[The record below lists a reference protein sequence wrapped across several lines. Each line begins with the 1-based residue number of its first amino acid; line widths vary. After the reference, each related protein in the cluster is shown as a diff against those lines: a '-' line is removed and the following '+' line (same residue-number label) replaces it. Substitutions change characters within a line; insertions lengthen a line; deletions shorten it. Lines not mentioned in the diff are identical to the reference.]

1 MYTPTEAEF
10 EGLPIAVRRK
20 CFSTLERLRLAQSSI
35 NCTASCTSTISKSA
49 PTSFTSRLRRTRK
62 PYHSADV
69 SPEDAQ
75 WYQRLPDTLRRKQFT
90 AEEQLVFGG
99 KSEAVILDAADEAV
113 YRLGR
118 QANRSL
124 PSLQSSSSSRSS
136 SFSIDTIDL
145 GGSVDDMDDAM
156 MDSFRWIEED
166 NDLDLTLDYHN
177 HIAEVA
183 DTKLSSRRPSFR
195 RNLSLTNLPFVRDT
209 RTSTDKAPSLSGRS
223 SRHSTSTPHSR
234 QRHSSVSRASCP
246 IFDPGAAHYNDPE
259 ARLKLRVYLA
269 SPQKFDEAIEFG
281 FPSLHR
287 PSVSSSC
294 RPSTAAH
301 QQMPTTANIQTF
313 YDDDNTSLYRDPEGG
328 DTASLPEPKSPET
341 PLDPVFRPSDRLSNA
356 TPPLR
361 EPVRPHMWHTA
372 SEPYVH
378 GRAGDREMT
387 LRMTLTRPDLRADE
401 SLLYPNGDDP
411 LALEHLPITDGNDV
425 WTKASKEGGMVR
437 KLWRRISQKN

>member
-1 MYTPTEAEF
+1 MYTTTEAEF
-10 EGLPIAVRRK
+10 EGLPLAVRRK
-20 CFSTLERLRLAQSSI
+20 CFSTLERLRLAQGSI
-35 NCTASCTSTISKSA
+35 SCTASCSTTVSKSA
-49 PTSFTSRLRRTRK
+49 PTNFTSRLRRSKRPHTF
-62 PYHSADV
+62 ADV

-75 WYQRLPDTLRRKQFT
+75 WYQRLPDTVRRKQFT

-99 KSEAVILDAADEAV
+99 NSEAVILDAADEAV

-118 QANRSL
+118 QANRSV
-124 PSLQSSSSSRSS
+124 PSLQTSSSSSSS

-145 GGSVDDMDDAM
+145 GESVEDMDDAM
-156 MDSFRWIEED
+156 KDSFRWIEED
-166 NDLDLTLDYHN
+166 TDLDLTLDYHN

-183 DTKLSSRRPSFR
+183 DTKPSSGRPSFR

-209 RTSTDKAPSLSGRS
+209 RISTDGAPSLSGRT
-223 SRHSTSTPHSR
+223 SRHSTTTPHSR
-234 QRHSSVSRASCP
+234 QRNSSVSRASCP

-287 PSVSSSC
+287 PSVSSSR

-301 QQMPTTANIQTF
+301 HHKPTTANSQTF
-313 YDDDNTSLYRDPEGG
+313 YDDDNASLYRDPEGG
-328 DTASLPEPKSPET
+328 DTASLPEPDSPET
-341 PLDPVFRPSDRLSNA
+341 PLDPVFRPSERLPNMI
-356 TPPLR
+356 PPSR
-361 EPVRPHMWHTA
+361 QQVRPHMWHTA
-372 SEPYVH
+372 SDPYVH
-378 GRAGDREMT
+378 GRPGDREMT

-401 SLLYPNGDDP
+401 SLLYPKGDDP
-411 LALEHLPITDGNDV
+411 LALEHLPITDTNDV
-425 WTKASKEGGMVR
+425 WTKPGKEGGMVK

>member
-10 EGLPIAVRRK
+10 DGLPIAVRRK
-20 CFSTLERLRLAQSSI
+20 CFSTLERLRLAQASI
-35 NCTASCTSTISKSA
+35 NCTASCHSTLSKST
-49 PTSFTSRLRRTRK
+49 PTTFTSRLRRSKR
-62 PYHSADV
+62 PHNPADV

-75 WYQRLPDTLRRKQFT
+75 WYQRLPDTVRRKQFT

-99 KSEAVILDAADEAV
+99 KSEAVILDAADEAI

-118 QANRSL
+118 HSNRSL

-145 GGSVDDMDDAM
+145 GESVEDMDDAM

-183 DTKLSSRRPSFR
+183 DTKPSSRRPSFR

-209 RTSTDKAPSLSGRS
+209 RTSTDRAPSLSGRS
-223 SRHSTSTPHSR
+223 SRHSTSTPRSR

-281 FPSLHR
+281 FPSIQR
-287 PSVSSSC
+287 PSGSSSR
-294 RPSTAAH
+294 RPSTAAY
-301 QQMPTTANIQTF
+301 PPKPPTANAQTF
-313 YDDDNTSLYRDPEGG
+313 YDDDNASLDKDVEGG
-328 DTASLPEPKSPET
+328 DTASLTEPNSPET
-341 PLDPVFRPSDRLSNA
+341 PLDSVFRPSDRLSSA
-356 TPPLR
+356 IPPSS
-361 EPVRPHMWHTA
+361 EQVRPHMWHTA
-372 SEPYVH
+372 SDPYVH

-401 SLLYPNGDDP
+401 SLLYPKGDDP
-411 LALEHLPITDGNDV
+411 LALEHLPMTDGNDV
-425 WTKASKEGGMVR
+425 WTRASKEGGMVR